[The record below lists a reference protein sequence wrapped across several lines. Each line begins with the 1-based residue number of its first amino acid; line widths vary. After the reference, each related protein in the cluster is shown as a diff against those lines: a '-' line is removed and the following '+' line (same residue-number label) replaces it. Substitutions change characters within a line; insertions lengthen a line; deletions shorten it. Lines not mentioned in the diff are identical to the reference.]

1 MSYLELL
8 QSNNYPKSNSKEESL
23 AILQRYRADLTESE
37 YQAVLDSLCSHAIE
51 GIYFSEE
58 HILLAIS
65 NLKNEL
71 PVSKIVDRLKAS

>member
-8 QSNNYPKSNSKEESL
+8 QSNKYPKSSSKEESL
-23 AILQRYRADLTESE
+23 EILQKYQADLTEIE
-37 YQAVLDSLCSHAIE
+37 YKAILDSLCSHAIE

-71 PVSKIVDRLKAS
+71 SISKIIDRLKVF